1 MAGAGELLGP
11 VGGGLLLPASVL
23 LHIPGIIMQTVDT
36 RECPLSSVAIN
47 WCQVRD
53 GVLSSAIAREKSTK
67 SKSCKIVC
75 CLCESRGRITRVR
88 PQQFTTSAD
97 RNVPGP

>member
-1 MAGAGELLGP
+1 MAVAGELLGP

-53 GVLSSAIAREKSTK
+53 GVLSSDIARGTATGSLKSIARK
-67 SKSCKIVC
+67 YMALRAIKMEQIK
-75 CLCESRGRITRVR
+75 
-88 PQQFTTSAD
+88 F
-97 RNVPGP
+97 

>member
-1 MAGAGELLGP
+1 MAGELLGP

-53 GVLSSAIAREKSTK
+53 GVLSSAIARGKSTK
-67 SKSCKIVC
+67 SKCCKIVSVKAGEGLHVC
-75 CLCESRGRITRVR
+75 GLSSSPRARTDTSR
-88 PQQFTTSAD
+88 D
-97 RNVPGP
+97 RDT